1 MGALPRRLLRHQIT
15 VEPLLG
21 QGPYGPQYGPPAVA
35 RCFLD
40 QATRMVRSP
49 GGEQITS
56 SSTAYAPLATVAP
69 PGSRVTLPDGRQTNV
84 IAALRRDGSGLPTP
98 DHLEVQL
105 E

>member
-1 MGALPRRLLRHQIT
+1 MSRIPGRLLRHRIT

-21 QGPYGPQYGPPAVA
+21 TGTYGPVYGPAVTV

-49 GGEQITS
+49 NGEQVAS
-56 SSTAYAPLATVAP
+56 SSTAYCRLATVAP
-69 PGSRVTLPDGRQTNV
+69 PGSRVTLRGGRITTV
-84 IAALRRDGSGLPTP
+84 ITRLERDGGGLPTP
-98 DHLEVQL
+98 DHCEVQL